1 MKLNSKTIIAIVVV
15 LSVAPL
21 AFAGRGPDQIDFQQR
36 IQKMDKLIEQAGSAT
51 TPSKREHLLE
61 EHMQEMRACMNMM
74 KGDSGMTM
82 SSGKPAGPMDDNMMQ
97 MQQRM
102 DMMQK
107 MMDQMMKQQ
116 EQSMKMK

>member
-1 MKLNSKTIIAIVVV
+1 MKLNSKTIVVIVAV
-15 LSVAPL
+15 LSGASL
-21 AFAGRGPDQIDFQQR
+21 AFAGRGPDQIDFQRR
-36 IQKMDKLIEQAGSAT
+36 IQKMDKLIEQAQSAP

-61 EHMQEMRACMNMM
+61 EHMQEMRACMDMM
-74 KGDSGMTM
+74 KGDGGMAMTP
-82 SSGKPAGPMDDNMMQ
+82 GKSAGPMDDRMMQ

-102 DMMQK
+102 DMMQN